1 MELLTL
7 SLFEGKCVPAY
18 QSPADSPTLGWR
30 EAQQA
35 AAGTSPP
42 KGSAPSV
49 QRRQRLAGRRSQ
61 AALHRAEGAELGGQG
76 RCLEGGCHALGQ
88 RQDGGRLPCPAGLP

>member
-1 MELLTL
+1 MVFLH
-7 SLFEGKCVPAY
+7 SFEGTHVSVY

-35 AAGTSPP
+35 AAGTFPLADL
-42 KGSAPSV
+42 APYV
-49 QRRQRLAGRRSQ
+49 QRRQSLAGRQ
-61 AALHRAEGAELGGQG
+61 AAAFHRAEGAELEAQG

-88 RQDGGRLPCPAGLP
+88 LRGGGHLPCPAGLP